1 MTSHEWNTGRIA
13 YSHCAPFRRSNLGQR
28 WFSDWIYLSFSI
40 FTNVTYYHRRSL
52 RPPDLTAN
60 QYNFV
65 NCRCRRMSPA
75 GVSQC
80 TTAHMSC
87 LVRSGGLVHSHGLP
101 VHNSGCE
108 FLLVS
113 EDIVPRLR
121 EQLTHVHFLAR
132 APKAEVMPLD
142 ACHGHTTLVDAHQT
156 RLATG
161 TTRKPF
167 LTKHRL

>member
-1 MTSHEWNTGRIA
+1 
-13 YSHCAPFRRSNLGQR
+13 
-28 WFSDWIYLSFSI
+28 
-40 FTNVTYYHRRSL
+40 
-52 RPPDLTAN
+52 
-60 QYNFV
+60 
-65 NCRCRRMSPA
+65 MSPA

-87 LVRSGGLVHSHGLP
+87 LVRSRGLVHSCGLP

-108 FLLVS
+108 FRRVHA
-113 EDIVPRLR
+113 EFEPRLC

-132 APKAEVMPLD
+132 APKAEVIPLD
-142 ACHGHTTLVDAHQT
+142 DCLGDTTLVDAHQT

-167 LTKHRL
+167 LTKHRLQLSCGYPGSVRWQHVRWQHVEITLITKSVKRD